1 MGTQLS
7 DRVRPISYPITEIVS
22 EARTLEKKGKD
33 IIYLNI
39 GDPPQYGFSP
49 SPEVCE
55 KLCDAVKSGH
65 NSYSDPSG
73 LPELKN
79 AIIDREKQRHGVSL
93 TADDVFVTMGSSEA
107 LQYVIASLID
117 SGDEGIIPGAWYP
130 LYPNYIKLY
139 NGRVVTYDLIEDKE
153 WFPDIDDMRSKIT
166 EKTQFIL
173 LNNPNNPTGAVY
185 DEKTIKAIL
194 DIAAERNLIVIADEV
209 YNSILFD
216 DGFTSTA
223 SIARDTCVITTNG
236 VSKGYGLTG
245 WRLGWLM
252 ISDPTETFENA
263 LKSHIDKLTRTRMC
277 ASTPIQKACA
287 FALNMSAHHINQTV
301 EKLKQHCDYVYKR
314 LTDTEGVSTKKPAGS
329 LFIFP
334 KIEQMGDLKNDNEF
348 VRALLRQKGVCVVPG
363 TGFGE
368 VGLNHFREVFL
379 EDMTRLEDAHNR
391 LEEFMLKL
399 TG

>member
-1 MGTQLS
+1 
-7 DRVRPISYPITEIVS
+7 
-22 EARTLEKKGKD
+22 
-33 IIYLNI
+33 
-39 GDPPQYGFSP
+39 
-49 SPEVCE
+49 
-55 KLCDAVKSGH
+55 
-65 NSYSDPSG
+65 
-73 LPELKN
+73 
-79 AIIDREKQRHGVSL
+79 
-93 TADDVFVTMGSSEA
+93 
-107 LQYVIASLID
+107 
-117 SGDEGIIPGAWYP
+117 
-130 LYPNYIKLY
+130 
-139 NGRVVTYDLIEDKE
+139 
-153 WFPDIDDMRSKIT
+153 
-166 EKTQFIL
+166 
-173 LNNPNNPTGAVY
+173 
-185 DEKTIKAIL
+185 
-194 DIAAERNLIVIADEV
+194 
-209 YNSILFD
+209 
-216 DGFTSTA
+216 
-223 SIARDTCVITTNG
+223 
-236 VSKGYGLTG
+236 
-245 WRLGWLM
+245 M